1 MKKYYLRIGKH
12 KIDITKDLEQGLK
25 TVSIPLDECFNPIL
39 HEQSTKIITDKNEIL
54 DRMVFDME
62 VDIVDK
68 EEDLNGSSKIFIGT
82 ETTEEID
89 TTKIKCKKYLL
100 NCYRYGLGD

>member
-39 HEQSTKIITDKNEIL
+39 HEQSTEIITDKNEIL
-54 DRMVFDME
+54 DRMVFGME

-68 EEDLNGSSKIFIGT
+68 EEGLNGFSKIFTGT

>member
-39 HEQSTKIITDKNEIL
+39 HEQSTEIITEKTEIL
-54 DRMVFDME
+54 DRMVFDMT
-62 VDIVDK
+62 VDVVDK
-68 EEDLNGSSKIFIGT
+68 EEDLFGTSKVFTGI
-82 ETTEEID
+82 ETTEAID
-89 TTKIKCKKYLL
+89 TRIKHKKYLL
-100 NCYRYGLGD
+100 NCYGNGLGD

>member
-1 MKKYYLRIGKH
+1 MKQYYLRIGKH
-12 KIDITKDLEQGLK
+12 KINITKDLEQGLK

-54 DRMVFDME
+54 DRMVFGME

-68 EEDLNGSSKIFIGT
+68 EEGLNGFSKIFTGT

>member
-54 DRMVFDME
+54 DRMVFGME

-68 EEDLNGSSKIFIGT
+68 EEDLYGFSKIFTGT
-82 ETTEEID
+82 ETTEKID
-89 TTKIKCKKYLL
+89 TKIKFKKYLL
-100 NCYRYGLGD
+100 NCHRYGLGD